1 MKKLTGQ
8 RMKKIIFLV
17 LIIAAAGIFSTRFYK
32 SDSLAFTPDSLA
44 VLAPKDYYP
53 QETEIINNLVS
64 RYHYRKFNLND
75 SLSTEIFDRY
85 IESLDH
91 NKSYFL
97 DSDMKDLSKYKTQ
110 LDDYLKNGELKAIY
124 DIYEVYRERA
134 NDRFDYIE
142 KIIKEPFDFTKD
154 EYYEIDRKDAKWPSS
169 NEEANEIWRKRVKN
183 DALNLKLAGKDPDS
197 IYITLSRRY
206 ENYRKAINQYNSEDI
221 YQLFMNSYTQSID
234 PHTNY
239 FSPLASEN
247 FKINMSLSLEG
258 IGAQL
263 QQDDDYIKIV
273 EIIPGGPAYKSNKL
287 NRNDKIVG
295 VGQDDTG
302 EMVDVIGWR
311 VTDVVQLIRGP
322 KGTTVRLLILPADAG
337 LNAIP
342 KEIKL
347 IRDKVK
353 LEEQA
358 AKKEI
363 LDFEQNKIHYKI
375 GVINIPTFY
384 SDFEAQQKGDKDY
397 RSTTRDVKKIIE
409 ELKKEKVDGIII
421 DLRNNGGGALNEAI
435 DLTGLFIK
443 DGPVVQVRNSDG
455 SVQVGD
461 DTDSSIFY
469 DGPLAVLVNKF
480 SASASEIFSGAIQD
494 YERGLIIGEQTYG
507 KGTVQNLIDLNRI
520 IQSNDDKLGQLKVT
534 IAKYYRING
543 GSTQSLGVVPDIL
556 LPSSIDADEF
566 GESSEKSAL
575 PWDEIRPTKY
585 KIAGNVK
592 DFISLLNAKHK
603 ERIKSSNEFDYIM
616 EDIQESKEERNKNMI
631 SLNEK
636 VRKEEMAKQDEEKFQ
651 RENERRKIKG
661 IKLLN
666 KGEEVKESSAPKD
679 LYLDESAKV
688 LADLIALSVG

>member
-1 MKKLTGQ
+1 MKNQTGQ
-8 RMKKIIFLV
+8 RMKKIILFV
-17 LIIAAAGIFSTRFYK
+17 LLAVTAGIFSTKYYDT
-32 SDSLAFTPDSLA
+32 DSLAFTPDSLI

-53 QETEIINNLVS
+53 EETEIVNSLVS
-64 RYHYRKFNLND
+64 RYHYRKFKLND
-75 SLSTEIFDRY
+75 SLSAEIFDRY

-91 NKSYFL
+91 NRSYFL
-97 DSDMKDLSKYKTQ
+97 ASDINDFEKYKNQ
-110 LDDYLKNGELKAIY
+110 LDDFLMNGELNAAYNIFK
-124 DIYEVYRERA
+124 VYRDRA

-142 KIIKEPFDFTKD
+142 KIIKEPLDFTLN
-154 EYYEIDRKDAKWPSS
+154 EYYEVDRKNAQWPDTE
-169 NEEANEIWRKRVKN
+169 EEANEIWRKRVKN
-183 DALNLKLAGKDPDS
+183 DALNLKLAGKNPDS
-197 IYITLSRRY
+197 TVITLSRRY
-206 ENYRKAINQYNSEDI
+206 ENYRKAINQYDNEDV

-287 NRNDKIVG
+287 NRNDKIIG
-295 VGQDDTG
+295 VAQDDGG

-322 KGTTVRLLILPADAG
+322 KGTTVRLQILPADAG
-337 LNAIP
+337 INAIP

-347 IRDKVK
+347 VRDKVK

-363 LDFEQNKIHYKI
+363 LNFEQDNINYRI
-375 GVINIPTFY
+375 GVISIPTFY

-409 ELKKEKVDGIII
+409 ELKADKVDGIII

-455 SVQVGD
+455 SVQVGA
-461 DTDSSIFY
+461 DSDPDIVY
-469 DGPLAVLVNKF
+469 DGSLAVLVNRF

-494 YERGLIIGEQTYG
+494 YERGVIIGEQTYG
-507 KGTVQNLIDLNRI
+507 KGTVQNLIDLNRVM
-520 IQSNDDKLGQLKVT
+520 QGSDDKLGQLKVT

-543 GSTQSLGVVPDIL
+543 GSTQSLGVIPDIL
-556 LPSSIDADEF
+556 LPSSVDADEF
-566 GESSEKSAL
+566 GENSEKSAL
-575 PWDEIRPTKY
+575 PWDEIKPTKY
-585 KIAGNVK
+585 NVTGNVK
-592 DFISLLNAKHK
+592 DFLSLLNSRHK
-603 ERIKSSNEFDYIM
+603 ERVETSNEFNYLL
-616 EDIQESKEERNKNMI
+616 EDIRESMEERNQNQI
-631 SLNEK
+631 SLNEE
-636 VRKEEMAKQDEEKFQ
+636 VRKKEMEKEEEEKFQ

-666 KGEEVKESSAPKD
+666 KDEEIKESSAPED

-688 LADLIALSVG
+688 LADLIALSIG

>member
-1 MKKLTGQ
+1 
-8 RMKKIIFLV
+8 MKKIFLFV
-17 LIIAAAGIFSTRFYK
+17 LLAVTAGLFSTKYYET
-32 SDSLAFTPDSLA
+32 DSLAFTPDSLS

-53 QETEIINNLVS
+53 EETEIVNSLVS
-64 RYHYRKFNLND
+64 RYHYKKFKLND
-75 SLSTEIFDRY
+75 SLSSEIFDRY
-85 IESLDH
+85 IEALDH

-97 DSDMKDLSKYKTQ
+97 LSDINKFEQYKNQ
-110 LDDYLKNGELKAIY
+110 LDDFLLKGELNAV
-124 DIYEVYRERA
+124 YEIFKVYRNRV

-142 KIIKEPFDFTKD
+142 NIIKESFDFSKD
-154 EYYEIDRKDAKWPSS
+154 EYYEVDRKDAQWSATD
-169 NEEANEIWRKRVKN
+169 EEANEIWRKRIKN

-197 IYITLSRRY
+197 IIITLSKRY
-206 ENYRKAINQYNSEDI
+206 ENYRKAINQYDSEDV

-239 FSPLASEN
+239 FSPLTSEN

-263 QQDDDYIKIV
+263 QQEDDYIKIV

-287 NRNDKIVG
+287 KRNDKIVG
-295 VGQDDTG
+295 VAQGEDG
-302 EMVDVIGWR
+302 EMVDIIGWR
-311 VTDVVQLIRGP
+311 VTDAVQIIRGP

-337 LNAIP
+337 INAIP

-347 IRDKVK
+347 VRDKVK

-363 LDFEQNKIHYKI
+363 LDFKQDNINYKI
-375 GVINIPTFY
+375 GVIKIPTFY
-384 SDFEAQQKGDKDY
+384 SDFEAQQKGDKNY

-409 ELKKEKVDGIII
+409 ELKAENVDGIII

-455 SVQVGD
+455 SVQVGA
-461 DTDSSIFY
+461 DSDPDIVY
-469 DGPLAVLVNKF
+469 EGPLAVLVNKF

-507 KGTVQNLIDLNRI
+507 KGTVQNLIDLNRVM
-520 IQSNDDKLGQLKVT
+520 QKSDDKLGQVKVT

-543 GSTQSLGVVPDIL
+543 GSTQSLGVIPDIT
-556 LPSSIDADEF
+556 LPSSIHTDEF
-566 GESSEKSAL
+566 GESSEESAL
-575 PWDEIRPTKY
+575 PWDEIKPTKY

-592 DFISLLNAKHK
+592 DFLSLLNSKHK
-603 ERIKSSNEFDYIM
+603 ERIEASNEFDYLL
-616 EDIQESKEERNKNMI
+616 EDIKESKEERNRNQV
-631 SLNEK
+631 SLNEEIRK
-636 VRKEEMAKQDEEKFQ
+636 KEMEKEEEEKFQ
-651 RENERRKIKG
+651 RENERRKTKG

-666 KGEEVKESSAPKD
+666 KGEEIKESSAPED
-679 LYLDESAKV
+679 LYLDESARV
-688 LADLIALSVG
+688 LADLIVLSIG